1 VSPTLLMVL
10 TFAAAALAVAGICS
24 LFADLFVRD
33 NSRMQRRLDAEFRQR
48 QRDRIRRSTLFK
60 NLGQLAAESAAEQA
74 AETLRQRFERVV
86 EQSAL
91 NIAPKRLAY
100 LIAAVGLGA
109 GAVVSV
115 IRQNLIQA
123 LVAASLA
130 ALVPFMYV
138 LMKRNAR
145 MARMTTQLPHAFDLM
160 ARVIRSGQT
169 MLQAIQAV
177 ADEFDQPLAAEFTYC
192 FEQQNLGLSPE
203 MSLRDLA
210 RRTGLLE
217 VKIFVL
223 ALLVQQ
229 ESGGNLAELLEK
241 LAMIMRERVQIKGKI
256 KALTA
261 EGRLQA
267 LILLLLPVGVLAM
280 IALVNRGYA
289 QALVDNPGLLI
300 GMFATEAV
308 GALWIRSI
316 VNFDF

>member
-1 VSPTLLMVL
+1 MSPTLLMVL
-10 TFAAAALAVAGICS
+10 TFVAAALAVAGICS

-48 QRDRIRRSTLFK
+48 QRDQIRRSTLFK

-203 MSLRDLA
+203 VSLRDLA

-241 LAMIMRERVQIKGKI
+241 LGTIMRERVQIKGKI

-289 QALVDNPGLLI
+289 QALLDNPGLLI